1 MGTTTATSA
10 ASATPQTYFTGVS
23 TYSSDLQQVITRAV
37 SIASM
42 PLQLMQSQQQ
52 ELTDEGT
59 ALDGLNSQFSSLQA
73 AVNNLDTAL
82 GPSSYTATSS
92 DPTAV
97 SASAAAG
104 AMEGS
109 YSITVNDPGSSAAVV
124 SSSSLPVVTDPST
137 SSISSATAFTL
148 TVGSQTFSIQP
159 ADSSLIGLATAI
171 NEASAGVQAS
181 IVNAGGSSSPNYL
194 LVLQATGLGPTSI
207 NLTEGPPGQTPPG
220 ADLINSTPL
229 NAGTDASYTIGGLNQ
244 TVQTTSSSVTLAP
257 GLTINLLQKTTAPV
271 TVTVSQNM
279 NSVSSAL
286 SAFVSAYNSTVN
298 QLDQQVGQSGGALA
312 GQSIVQSLFGSLR
325 QITQYTPTSGAI
337 GSLAQIG
344 LSLDDKGQM
353 SFDAATFGSQSA
365 EAIQGFLG
373 GLTTGGFLE
382 TANNALNSVEDATSG
397 TLTTAISSNTS
408 EINNENTL
416 ITAEQQK
423 ISTLQSNLTQQMA
436 AADTLLASLQSQE
449 TYMNGL
455 FTNMMNETVSANN
468 STSNSNSI

>member
-1 MGTTTATSA
+1 MGTTTAASA
-10 ASATPQTYFTGVS
+10 ASTTAPVYFTGVS
-23 TYSSDLQQVITRAV
+23 TYASDLQQVITRAV

-59 ALDGLNSQFSSLQA
+59 ALDGLNSQFSSLQT
-73 AVNNLDTAL
+73 AVQNLDTAL

-104 AMEGS
+104 AMDGT
-109 YSITVNDPGSSAAVV
+109 YSIAVNDPGSSAAVV
-124 SSSSLPVVTDPST
+124 SSSSLPVVTDPSS

-194 LVLQATGLGPTSI
+194 LVLQATSLGPTSI
-207 NLTEGPPGQTPPG
+207 DLTEGPPGQSPPG
-220 ADLINSTPL
+220 ADLIDSTPL
-229 NAGTDASYTIGGLNQ
+229 NAGKDASYTIGGLNQ
-244 TVQTTSSSVTLAP
+244 TIQTTSSSVTLAP
-257 GLTINLLQKTTAPV
+257 GLTINLLQATTAPV
-271 TVTVSQNM
+271 TVTVSQSM
-279 NSVSSAL
+279 DSASSAL
-286 SAFVSAYNSTVN
+286 SSFVSAYNSTVTA
-298 QLDQQVGQSGGALA
+298 LDQQVGQSGGALA

-325 QITQYTPTSGAI
+325 QVTQYSATSGAI
-337 GSLAQIG
+337 ASLAQLG
-344 LSLDDKGQM
+344 VTLDDQGQM
-353 SFDAATFGSQSA
+353 SFDASTFNSQST

-373 GLTTGGFLE
+373 GLTTGGFLQA
-382 TANNALNSVEDATSG
+382 ANNALTSVEDPTSG
-397 TLTTAISSNTS
+397 TLTTAISSNTT
-408 EINNENTL
+408 EVNNENNL

-423 ISTLQSNLTQQMA
+423 ITTLQDNLTQQMA
-436 AADTLLASLQSQE
+436 AADTLLASLQNE
-449 TYMNGL
+449 ATEMNDL
-455 FTNMMNETVSANN
+455 FTNMMNENVSTPGT
-468 STSNSNSI
+468 TSSSS

>member
-1 MGTTTATSA
+1 V
-10 ASATPQTYFTGVS
+10 YFTGVS
-23 TYSSDLQQVITRAV
+23 TYASDLQQVITRAV

-59 ALDGLNSQFSSLQA
+59 ALDGLNSQFSSLQT
-73 AVNNLDTAL
+73 AVQNLDTAL

-104 AMEGS
+104 AMDGT

-124 SSSSLPVVTDPST
+124 SSSSLPVVTDPSS

-194 LVLQATGLGPTSI
+194 LVLQATSLGPTSI
-207 NLTEGPPGQTPPG
+207 DLTEGPPGQTPPG
-220 ADLINSTPL
+220 ADLIDSTPL
-229 NAGTDASYTIGGLNQ
+229 NAGGDASYTIGGLNQ
-244 TVQTTSSSVTLAP
+244 TIQTTSSSVTLAP
-257 GLTINLLQKTTAPV
+257 GLTIDLLQKTTTPV
-271 TVTVSQNM
+271 TVTVSQSM
-279 NSVSSAL
+279 DSVSSAL
-286 SAFVSAYNSTVN
+286 SSFVSAYNSTVTA
-298 QLDQQVGQSGGALA
+298 LDQQVGQSGGALA

-325 QITQYTPTSGAI
+325 QITQYSSTSGAI
-337 GSLAQIG
+337 ASLAQMGVTI
-344 LSLDDKGQM
+344 DDQGQM
-353 SFDAATFGSQSA
+353 SFDASTFNSQSTA
-365 EAIQGFLG
+365 AIQGFLG
-373 GLTTGGFLE
+373 GLTTGGFLQA
-382 TANNALNSVEDATSG
+382 ANNALTSVEDPTSG
-397 TLTTAISSNTS
+397 TLTTAISSNTT
-408 EINNENTL
+408 EVNNENNL

-423 ISTLQSNLTQQMA
+423 ITTLQDNLTQQMA
-436 AADTLLASLQSQE
+436 AADTLLASLQNE
-449 TYMNGL
+449 ATEMNDL
-455 FTNMMNETVSANN
+455 FTNMMNENVSTPGT
-468 STSNSNSI
+468 TSSSS

>member
-1 MGTTTATSA
+1 MGTTTAASA
-10 ASATPQTYFTGVS
+10 ASTTAPTYFTGVS
-23 TYSSDLQQVITRAV
+23 TYASDLQQVITRAV
-37 SIASM
+37 NIASM

-59 ALDGLNSQFSSLQA
+59 ALDGLNSQFSSLQT
-73 AVNNLDTAL
+73 AVQNLDTAL

-104 AMEGS
+104 AMDGT

-124 SSSSLPVVTDPST
+124 SSSSLPVVTDPSS

-148 TVGSQTFSIQP
+148 TVGSKTFSIQP
-159 ADSSLIGLATAI
+159 ADTSLIGLATAI

-194 LVLQATGLGPTSI
+194 LVLQATSLGPTSI
-207 NLTEGPPGQTPPG
+207 DLTEGPPGQTPPG
-220 ADLINSTPL
+220 ADLIDSTPL

-244 TVQTTSSSVTLAP
+244 TIQTTSSSVTLAP

-271 TVTVSQNM
+271 TVTVSQSM
-279 NSVSSAL
+279 DSVSSAL
-286 SAFVSAYNSTVN
+286 SSFVSAYNSTVTA
-298 QLDQQVGQSGGALA
+298 LDQQVGQSGGALA

-325 QITQYTPTSGAI
+325 QITQYSSTSGAI
-337 GSLAQIG
+337 ASLAQMG
-344 LSLDDKGQM
+344 VTLDDQGQM
-353 SFDAATFGSQSA
+353 SFDASIFNSQST

-382 TANNALNSVEDATSG
+382 AANNALTSVEDSTSG
-397 TLTTAISSNTS
+397 TLTTAISSNTT
-408 EINNENTL
+408 EVNNENTL

-423 ISTLQSNLTQQMA
+423 ITTLQNNLTQQMA
-436 AADTLLASLQSQE
+436 AADTLLASLQSQATE
-449 TYMNGL
+449 MNDL
-455 FTNMMNETVSANN
+455 FTNMMNENVSNNN
-468 STSNSNSI
+468 STSSSS

>member
-1 MGTTTATSA
+1 M
-10 ASATPQTYFTGVS
+10 
-23 TYSSDLQQVITRAV
+23 ITRAV
-37 SIASM
+37 NIASM

-73 AVNNLDTAL
+73 AIKNIDSAL
-82 GPSSYTATSS
+82 GPSSYSAMSS
-92 DPTAV
+92 DSTAV

-104 AMEGS
+104 AMAGT
-109 YSITVNDPGSSAAVV
+109 YSITVNDPGSSAEVV
-124 SSSSLPVVTDPST
+124 SSSSLPAVTDPSS

-148 TVGSQTFSIQP
+148 TVGSNTFSIQP
-159 ADSSLIGLATAI
+159 ADTSLIGLATAI

-181 IVNAGGSSSPNYL
+181 IVNAGGPSSPNYL
-194 LVLQATGLGPTSI
+194 LVLQATSLGPTSI
-207 NLTEGPPGQTPPG
+207 DLTEGPPGQTPPG
-220 ADLINSTPL
+220 ADLIDSTPL
-229 NAGTDASYTIGGLNQ
+229 NAGKDASYTIGGLNQ
-244 TVQTTSSSVTLAP
+244 TIQSTSSSVTLAP

-298 QLDQQVGQSGGALA
+298 QLNQQVGQSGGALA

-325 QITQYTPTSGAI
+325 QVTQYTPTSGAI
-337 GSLAQIG
+337 GSLAQMG

-397 TLTTAISSNTS
+397 TLKTAISSNTT
-408 EINNENTL
+408 EINHENTL

-423 ISTLQSNLTQQMA
+423 ITTLQGNLTKQMA
-436 AADTLLASLQSQE
+436 AADALLASLESQK
-449 TYMNGL
+449 TYMTGL
-455 FTNMMNETVSANN
+455 FTNMMNQYVSNNN
-468 STSNSNSI
+468 STSSSG